1 MLHRRCN
8 PGEGES
14 PQTHLLSHLPKQ
26 PLTLTLS
33 P

>member
-1 MLHRRCN
+1 MQCN

-14 PQTHLLSHLPKQ
+14 PNALMFEFEEA
-26 PLTLTLS
+26 PLTPALS